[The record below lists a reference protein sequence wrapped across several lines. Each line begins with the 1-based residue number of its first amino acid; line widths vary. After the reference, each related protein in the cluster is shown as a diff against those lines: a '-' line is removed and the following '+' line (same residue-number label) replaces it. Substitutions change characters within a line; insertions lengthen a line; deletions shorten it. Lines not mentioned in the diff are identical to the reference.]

1 MKKNNIPVNRVIVL
15 DIDGNEI
22 STMFANRALKYIANN
37 KAEIV
42 AENPLTIRLLYV
54 IEEVDHDSKD

>member
-1 MKKNNIPVNRVIVL
+1 MKKDNIPVNRVIVL
-15 DIDGNEI
+15 DIDGKEI

-42 AENPLTIRLLYV
+42 GENPLTIRLLYV

>member
-1 MKKNNIPVNRVIVL
+1 MKKDNIPVNRVIVL
-15 DIDGNEI
+15 DIDGKEI

-42 AENPLTIRLLYV
+42 GENPLTIRLLYV
-54 IEEVDHDSKD
+54 IEEVNHDSKD

>member
-1 MKKNNIPVNRVIVL
+1 MKKDNIPVNRVIVL

-42 AENPLTIRLLYV
+42 GENPLTIRLLYV

>member
-1 MKKNNIPVNRVIVL
+1 MKKDNIPVNRVIVL
-15 DIDGNEI
+15 DIDGKEI

-42 AENPLTIRLLYV
+42 GENPLTIRLLYV
-54 IEEVDHDSKD
+54 IKEVDHDSKD

>member
-1 MKKNNIPVNRVIVL
+1 MKKDNIPVNRVIVL
-15 DIDGNEI
+15 DIDGNQI

-42 AENPLTIRLLYV
+42 SESPLTIRLLYV